1 MSGMNQS
8 LFGGLGKA
16 TRRGIRKC
24 PKCNTV
30 NGTRGLSCKNKSCE
44 FVFKEPNPDG
54 KKLICPSLL
63 PGTLYSVRHS
73 SSSRSFIYTHGNESR
88 CTECS
93 NGPCRRLSPIPSAH
107 QEAIPFTL
115 KVSILNEMSFEDSLK
130 HEIYSRAKEP
140 GPLVQRVSRSWMVVK
155 KSSHE
160 ESQLP
165 YVHIRFGVKF
175 YNCSCA
181 DTSGK
186 CFHFLASLAVFAGDP
201 VLSKEFSRFTALL
214 SDEMIIPPS
223 VLSIQDQNGETLQV
237 SVVEDDLHKE
247 LDFLSALD
255 EPVAALSVDEHNELI
270 SLPFSED
277 IMSASSS
284 PNCFLSQT
292 SPSKRLKNAGS
303 EVKDIIIE
311 YSFLEW
317 LASVTERIN
326 QCMHYQFDGRP
337 SPLIFHA
344 PQAFFNQL
352 RERISS
358 VSKKTCFLNTTTLV
372 RKDSLPIGTFI
383 KYSWSITNIFHVK
396 DIFDTDDVPLEITQ
410 TFSENKDGTYDV
422 LPPLAQSNKRSLL
435 ISNNNNNSVRSP
447 ELKTYL
453 KVGQMS
459 FDCKDTTPF
468 VIEWIPDILPIM
480 KVGELRVKFEYGH
493 NRNGVLDKS
502 PRFRST
508 HCLP

>member
-1 MSGMNQS
+1 MNQS

-63 PGTLYSVRHS
+63 PGT
-73 SSSRSFIYTHGNESR
+73 F
-88 CTECS
+88 

-140 GPLVQRVSRSWMVVK
+140 GPLVQRVSRSWM
-155 KSSHE
+155 
-160 ESQLP
+160 
-165 YVHIRFGVKF
+165 F

-326 QCMHYQFDGRP
+326 QC
-337 SPLIFHA
+337 
-344 PQAFFNQL
+344 FFNQL

-459 FDCKDTTPF
+459 FDSKDTTPF

-480 KVGELRVKFEYGH
+480 KVGELKVKFEYGH
-493 NRNGVLDKS
+493 NRNGVWTKVHALEALIASHDFPHVRVSQKI
-502 PRFRST
+502 RSIYFFK
-508 HCLP
+508 P